1 MERRGEERLE
11 NIIIGVLMLTIVVL
25 SAVLLIDITNKI
37 TGKAV
42 TENYVKTGSGYTIG
56 GDDLIDKGLEFLVMI
71 ADQKELLPIV
81 LLAAIKFQ
89 DCVLSM
95 QKMANSYLNIKNIKS
110 LEAKHG

>member
-1 MERRGEERLE
+1 MNIKELRADLMKSLHILE
-11 NIIIGVLMLTIVVL
+11 DIESTYVL
-25 SAVLLIDITNKI
+25 NKE
-37 TGKAV
+37 K
-42 TENYVKTGSGYTIG
+42 KYTKMTR
-56 GDDLIDKGLEFLVMI
+56 DLIDKGLEFLVMI